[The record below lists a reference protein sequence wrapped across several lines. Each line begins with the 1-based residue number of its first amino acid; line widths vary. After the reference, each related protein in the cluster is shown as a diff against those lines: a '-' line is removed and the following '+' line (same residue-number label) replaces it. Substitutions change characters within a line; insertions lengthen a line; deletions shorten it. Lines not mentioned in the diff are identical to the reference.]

1 LVLVKKFTTSLCCS
15 YIYCQRV
22 REEIAKGVSKTEA
35 VKTTIETT
43 GWSLVGAATTTSV
56 ALLSTFAV
64 AIPSLHQFSI
74 VVITLIGFSFVA
86 SLCVLPTLL
95 TSRFIK

>member
-1 LVLVKKFTTSLCCS
+1 MQTT
-15 YIYCQRV
+15 QRV
-22 REEIAKGVSKTEA
+22 REEIAKGVPKTEA
-35 VKTTIETT
+35 VKTMIETT
-43 GWSLVGAATTTSV
+43 GWSLVGAATTTCM

-64 AIPSLHQFSI
+64 GIPALHQFSI

-86 SLCVLPTLL
+86 SLCILPSLL